1 MENRREFL
9 KKVVIGGVALGAGS
23 LPISLYGAKG
33 DSNLTILHTND
44 MHSHIEPFPD
54 DGREYAGMGGM
65 ARRAAII
72 EKIRKEEKHVL
83 LLDAGDIFQG
93 TPYFNVFK
101 GELELK
107 LMSKMKYDAATLGN
121 HEFDNGLE
129 GLKSQLEH
137 ASFPFINANY
147 DFSKTILANTF
158 PPYKIF
164 EKGNIKVGAFGLG
177 IGLQGLV
184 SEQLYNGTRYID
196 PVDAAKEMVSELKS
210 KKCDLIICLSHLG
223 FEYESD
229 KISDVKLAQQV
240 TGIDLIIGGHTHTFL
255 SEPRAILN
263 PEMKPVLINQVGWA
277 GINIGRIDY
286 NFQINSSQ
294 RHFNSSAMK
303 VH

>member
-9 KKVVIGGVALGAGS
+9 KKIVIGGVALGAGG

-54 DGREYAGMGGM
+54 DGREYSGMGGM

-83 LLDAGDIFQG
+83 LLDAGDVFQG

-129 GLKSQLEH
+129 GLKSQLEN
-137 ASFPFINANY
+137 ALFPFVNANY

-158 PPYKIF
+158 LPYKIF
-164 EKGNIKVGAFGLG
+164 EKGNIKIGVFGLG

-196 PVDAAKEMVSELKS
+196 PVGVAKEMVSELKS
-210 KKCDLIICLSHLG
+210 KKCDLIVCLSHLG

-255 SEPRAILN
+255 SEPRTILN

-286 NFQINSSQ
+286 NFRINSSQ